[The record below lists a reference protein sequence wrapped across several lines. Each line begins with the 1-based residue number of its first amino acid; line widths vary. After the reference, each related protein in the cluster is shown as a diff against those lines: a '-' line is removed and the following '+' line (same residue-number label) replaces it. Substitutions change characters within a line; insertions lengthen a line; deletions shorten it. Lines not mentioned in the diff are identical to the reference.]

1 MKPTHPTGRALGVL
15 FLLPLLTYAAG
26 SSILST
32 VFDNP
37 NYLSEAVAS
46 TPWVTTGA
54 LLVLANSVAVV
65 AIGVLLYPILAG
77 LNKRIALA
85 YVSVR
90 LAESVLLLGGL
101 ISLLSLLTLSEEYG
115 KTGGLST
122 PGFDVLAQL
131 ARAASFRAYQMAM
144 LLLGLGSL
152 GFCCLLYRHRLVPG
166 FIALPGLV
174 GYALLAIGAVLEL
187 FGFPVGVW
195 LSVPGGLFEVA
206 LGIWLL
212 IRGLPFRPGSGLRGR
227 PAW

>member
-1 MKPTHPTGRALGVL
+1 MKPTHPTGRALGIL
-15 FLLPLLTYAAG
+15 FLLPLLTYASG

-32 VFDNP
+32 VFDSP
-37 NYLSEAVAS
+37 HYLSEAAS
-46 TPWVTTGA
+46 SKQWVTTGA

-65 AIGVLLYPILAG
+65 TIGVLGYPILAR

-85 YVSVR
+85 YISAR

-101 ISLLSLLTLSEEYG
+101 ISLLSLLTLSEEYA
-115 KTGGLST
+115 KAEGLSV
-122 PGFDVLAQL
+122 PGFEVLAQL
-131 ARAASFRAYQMAM
+131 GRAASFRAYQMAM

-152 GFCCLLYRHRLVPG
+152 GFCYLLYRHQLVPG
-166 FIALPGLV
+166 SIALLGLA
-174 GYALLAIGAVLEL
+174 GYALLAVGAVLEL

-195 LSVPGGLFEVA
+195 LSVPGGLFEVT

-212 IRGLPFRPGSGLRGR
+212 IRGLPFPPGSGSPGR